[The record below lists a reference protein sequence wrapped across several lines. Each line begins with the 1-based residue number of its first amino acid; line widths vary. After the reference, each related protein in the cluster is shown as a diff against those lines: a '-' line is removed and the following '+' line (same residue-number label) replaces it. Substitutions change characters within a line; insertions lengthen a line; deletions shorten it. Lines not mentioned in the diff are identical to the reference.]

1 MIINIGFNRT
11 GTTSLHDALQTLGYK
26 SIHDPY
32 NKDIKIFWDN
42 IKSNNKLLNLKEL
55 YESCNITK

>member
-42 IKSNNKLLNLKEL
+42 IKSNR
-55 YESCNITK
+55 